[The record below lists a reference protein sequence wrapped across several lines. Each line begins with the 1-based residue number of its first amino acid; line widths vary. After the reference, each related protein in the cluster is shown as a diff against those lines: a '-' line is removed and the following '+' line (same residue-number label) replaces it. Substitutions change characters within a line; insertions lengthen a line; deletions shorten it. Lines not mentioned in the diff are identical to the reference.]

1 MVRVVEKMVLGF
13 MLMLG
18 VVGLIVVIGFMVM
31 GKMDYSEFNYINL
44 NGE

>member
-1 MVRVVEKMVLGF
+1 MKLVSNMVLGF

-18 VVGLIVVIGFMVM
+18 VVGLIVIIGSMVM
-31 GKMDYSEFNYINL
+31 GKMDYSEFNYISL

>member
-1 MVRVVEKMVLGF
+1 MKLVSNMVLGF

-31 GKMDYSEFNYINL
+31 GKMDYSEFNYISL

>member
-1 MVRVVEKMVLGF
+1 MKLVSNMVLGF